1 MNTTHATVAATENYA
16 QRFSDL
22 PYNLLSDTGLRVSHV
37 GFGSYRVDTSYPE
50 HRDALRLAL
59 NSGINLVD
67 TSANYTDG
75 GSELLIGS
83 VIEDLEKEGVLGRD
97 QLVIVSKVGYLQ
109 GRVYRLSQNL
119 KKDNRGYPDLVEYSV
134 GLEHCI
140 HPTFI
145 EDQLT
150 ASLSRLNCGS
160 IDAYL
165 LHNPEYYLGWAKR
178 NGLDLS
184 GAREEYY
191 RRIGLAF
198 EQLEREA
205 ARGRIRCYGISS
217 NTFPESAEE
226 YEFTSL
232 ERVIKIANEIS
243 PLNRFKVIQL
253 PFNLIENGCALTA
266 SQSGG
271 MTVLELACRHNL
283 AILANRPLNAIHN
296 NSLVRLS
303 DDNANGEKLK
313 QVIRSIDSDWGSAQT
328 LSQMAVRCLRSTMGV
343 TSVLVGLRQLSYVN
357 DIITE
362 LRRNCQVTDRQK
374 SWLALHEALGA
385 ISNE

>member
-1 MNTTHATVAATENYA
+1 MKTTHATVAATEDYA
-16 QRFSDL
+16 RRYSGL
-22 PYNLLSDTGLRVSHV
+22 PFNLFSDTGLRVSQV

-59 NSGINLVD
+59 TSGINLVD

-83 VIEDLEKEGVLGRD
+83 VIEDLEQEGVLGRD

-178 NGLDLS
+178 NDLDLT

-191 RRIGLAF
+191 RRIRLAF
-198 EQLEREA
+198 EHLEKEA
-205 ARGRIRCYGISS
+205 GRGRIRCYGISS
-217 NTFPESAEE
+217 NSFPVSADD
-226 YEFTSL
+226 YEFSSL
-232 ERVIKIANEIS
+232 ERVISIANEIS
-243 PLNRFKVIQL
+243 PLNRFKVVQF
-253 PFNLIENGCALTA
+253 PFNLIENGCVLDGT
-266 SQSGG
+266 QRGG

-283 AILANRPLNAIHN
+283 AVVANRPLNAILN
-296 NSLVRLS
+296 NGLLRLS
-303 DDNANGEKLK
+303 DDNAGSSEIKR
-313 QVIRSIDSDWGSAQT
+313 QVRSADADWGNAET

-343 TSVLVGLRQLSYVN
+343 TSVLVGLRQSTYVT
-357 DIITE
+357 DILAE
-362 LRRNCQVTDRQK
+362 LRRSCQVTDRKQ
-374 SWLALHEALGA
+374 SWQLLNNKLRSA
-385 ISNE
+385 SNL